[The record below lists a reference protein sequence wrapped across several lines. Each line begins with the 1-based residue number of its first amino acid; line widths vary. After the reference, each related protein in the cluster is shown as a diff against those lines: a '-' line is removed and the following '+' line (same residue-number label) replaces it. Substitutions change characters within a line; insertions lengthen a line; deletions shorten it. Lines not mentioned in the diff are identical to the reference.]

1 MKQKPELLAPCHD
14 FATLRAAINAGAD
27 AVYFG
32 VKKFNMRM
40 NADNF
45 SEDELSLIVSEC
57 HENGV
62 KAYLTLNVVVYEDE
76 LSEVKE
82 LLIKARESGV
92 DAVIVHDIATLK
104 LARSIGLNVHVSTQ
118 ANITNSVSVN
128 AYADMGASRVILSRE
143 LNLKQVKSI
152 VSKSRIGVEVF
163 IHGSMCVSISGRCF
177 FSQYLYGRS
186 ANRGECLQPCR
197 QKWVVKNDSGEMIYD
212 GERFLSS
219 KDLCTINFIPEII
232 SSGVESLKI
241 EGRMKDANYVS
252 TVTRVY
258 REAIDNFDKKRVSEW
273 LNRLNSVFNRG
284 FSSGFYYNNPEED
297 LINSG
302 NHSPL
307 RKELIGEVVNYYKK
321 VGVAELMVKKELMIG
336 DEVIIESRYNFIKQK
351 VKSMEVNHK
360 QVNNAVGLVG
370 LLVDKPVRKGM
381 KVYKMVS
388 NNDLMN

>member
-14 FATLRAAINAGAD
+14 FATLKAAITAGAD

-40 NADNF
+40 NANNF
-45 SEDELSLIVSEC
+45 SEDELPLIVSEC
-57 HENGV
+57 HKNGV

-82 LLIKARESGV
+82 LLSKAHDSGV
-92 DAVIVHDIATLK
+92 DAVIVHDLATLR
-104 LARSIGLNVHVSTQ
+104 LAKSIGLNVHVSTQ
-118 ANITNSVSVN
+118 ANITNSMSVN

-143 LNLKQVKSI
+143 LTLEQIKSI
-152 VSKSRIGVEVF
+152 VNNARIGVEVF

-177 FSQYLYGRS
+177 FSQYLYGKS

-197 QKWVVKNDSGEMIYD
+197 QKWIVKNESGEMIYD
-212 GERFLSS
+212 GSRFLSS

-252 TVTRVY
+252 TVTKVY
-258 REAIDNFDKKRVSEW
+258 REAIDNFDKKRISEW
-273 LNRLNSVFNRG
+273 LSRLNSVFNRG

-297 LINSG
+297 LSNSG

-307 RKELIGEVVNYYKK
+307 RKELIGEVINYYKK
-321 VGVAELMVKKELMIG
+321 VSVAELRINKELSVG
-336 DEVIIESRYNFIKQK
+336 DEIIIESRYNFLKQK
-351 VKSMEVNHK
+351 ITSLEINHK
-360 QVNNAVGLVG
+360 SVNNATGLVG
-370 LLVDKPVRKGM
+370 LLVNKPVRKGM
-381 KVYKMVS
+381 NVYKIVS
-388 NNDLMN
+388 NNN